1 MWASI
6 GTTETQKDVMM
17 DFLKHILHELKPSES
32 LSRFVYSD
40 ETSTSA
46 STGKKTQ
53 SQPKYIVD
61 GAHLIRN
68 YAKKR
73 DAKLLRENETPIEQG
88 QHTALEQ
95 PSGGKHT
102 AARNGKASTSSTNKG
117 KMLWEKPST
126 DQDKQQDELATP
138 SKRSDG
144 PSATRSKNTNSNR
157 KNKGNKKKNWRH

>member
-1 MWASI
+1 MYQRVLR
-6 GTTETQKDVMM
+6 TPPREDER
-17 DFLKHILHELKPSES
+17 HLH
-32 LSRFVYSD
+32 SRLGLRSHND
-40 ETSTSA
+40 ETSASA
-46 STGKKTQ
+46 STGKEPQ
-53 SQPKYIVD
+53 LQPKYIID
-61 GAHLIRN
+61 GVHLIRN
-68 YAKKR
+68 YSKKR
-73 DAKLLRENETPIEQG
+73 DAKSLLLRQNETPIEQG

-102 AARNGKASTSSTNKG
+102 AARNGIASTSSTNKG